1 SGLEA
6 ARSKLVDAR
15 LAEFGRR
22 VKDHPTDLAERYK
35 YGATLLMAGRVD
47 EAIGEF
53 QKTVQDPRRK
63 TDSLLRLAECFEKKQ
78 MLDLAAKQVQKAVE
92 DFPQLNSERAK
103 EVTYR
108 LAEIQ
113 ERRGA
118 KDDAKRE
125 FMRIYEIDISYRDVA
140 ARVQA
145 LGG

>member
-1 SGLEA
+1 ALED
-6 ARSKLVDAR
+6 ARANLVATR

-63 TDSLLRLAECFEKKQ
+63 IDSLLRLGEAFEKKA
-78 MLDLAAKQVQKAVE
+78 MLDLAAKQVQKAAE
-92 DFPQLNSERAK
+92 DFPALNSERAK

-108 LAEIQ
+108 LAELH
-113 ERRGA
+113 EKRGA

-125 FMRIYEIDISYRDVA
+125 YMRIYEVDIGFRDVA
-140 ARVQA
+140 KR
-145 LGG
+145 